1 MKQAIDIKTKL
12 IKHGV
17 KKLKLFGFTNVTEQN
32 ILEDEVYRL
41 YFERILSSNLGNDA
55 DVDEKITEMID
66 QLKK

>member
-1 MKQAIDIKTKL
+1 MNAKL

-55 DVDEKITEMID
+55 GVDEKITEMISR
-66 QLKK
+66 LKK